1 MGLIILDIIML
12 PFQLLLV
19 VTIWRSEPIIN
30 SFKNHGFSFED
41 SMERYIITILNVV
54 LLIIDIMT
62 LPFTLILLLS
72 IYRSGPVYH
81 LYFAKN
87 ELYHLECRKSC
98 TRVFQEFLHFFHFL
112 IDLLSLPFILI
123 ICVSTYRGEDLRKN
137 FRNLIQYLR
146 RFSTAKKMED
156 AQIPV
161 IAVNTNDN
169 DNRGDNNNTIA
180 VAPAAKVVDEHI
192 AQNDLTDLQR
202 QGYEYEQ
209 QEEQHREQEQ
219 EIYLSFVGP
228 SNFYYVN
235 SNNRVRIVIITTLL
249 ILLDLLVLPFVGFV
263 FVFHHRWKF
272 VTDAAIAPPPAPP
285 HVADIRVQN
294 EDNNNNNNN
303 NGSIQ
308 NNNYTKRSSTS
319 YRFISIYIMYFRY
332 ICWYRRI
339 GSCHNN
345 F

>member
-1 MGLIILDIIML
+1 M
-12 PFQLLLV
+12 
-19 VTIWRSEPIIN
+19 
-30 SFKNHGFSFED
+30 
-41 SMERYIITILNVV
+41 
-54 LLIIDIMT
+54 
-62 LPFTLILLLS
+62 LLLS
-72 IYRSGPVYH
+72 IYRFGPVYH

-98 TRVFQEFLHFFHFL
+98 TRVFQVFLHFFHFL

-192 AQNDLTDLQR
+192 AQNDWTDLQR

-209 QEEQHREQEQ
+209 QEQHREQEQ
-219 EIYLSFVGP
+219 EMYLSFVGP
-228 SNFYYVN
+228 SDFYYVN

-272 VTDAAIAPPPAPP
+272 VTDAAIAPPPAPS
-285 HVADIRVQN
+285 VF
-294 EDNNNNNNN
+294 E
-303 NGSIQ
+303 
-308 NNNYTKRSSTS
+308 
-319 YRFISIYIMYFRY
+319 
-332 ICWYRRI
+332 
-339 GSCHNN
+339 
-345 F
+345 